1 MKIQFKHFKKCISS
15 VLFICL
21 NVGMMSIV
29 TAQDP
34 ERYNEIYT
42 KTFLETSQKDFN
54 RAVEVADSLFQI
66 SETPLF
72 KTRSLML
79 SASIYQN
86 AGDLK
91 KAVEYALLAEK
102 QIENTNDFVWK
113 ARVNGFLATQY
124 RFLKLNKLSKS
135 YIEKS
140 FESAQKITT
149 PDLANSTLGLLLQ
162 ERAYIEIQE
171 RNYQEAITQLE
182 QSLVYFQKITQN
194 RDYLVADIQQMLG
207 SCYLKLEKYETALEY
222 YQAALESY
230 GDLPDNYMKGLI
242 FKGLGDVYLGM
253 GELDKSYENLQ
264 LALEVAKN
272 VDHAEYQISVYESFI
287 NYYTQTKDFESLPP
301 FYLKRDSI
309 NDVLS
314 KTKMNY
320 VDESFSTLDKES
332 KQKISTR
339 NLFILLLSVIAFS
352 LAVLFVVYQ
361 WRQKKN
367 IENYKRVISKLKQP
381 KLEQPV
387 PEIQTEISN
396 GSVVKSLES
405 ENSLEQQTNSV
416 EVLTIMPNETE
427 ERILQKLEEFE
438 ASDKFTKNSISLSAV
453 AVYCKTNVKYL
464 SKVINTH
471 KNNDFNSY
479 INELRVNY
487 IINKLHSDPVYLRY
501 KIATLAE
508 CAGFSSQNQFSTVFK
523 KVTSISPSV
532 FIKLLQKEKEKEIA
546 EV

>member
-1 MKIQFKHFKKCISS
+1 MYIIRGVIL
-15 VLFICL
+15 VLS
-21 NVGMMSIV
+21 MSILSSLK
-29 TAQDP
+29 AQDP
-34 ERYNEIYT
+34 EVYNEVYM
-42 KTFLETSQKDFN
+42 KTYLETSQTDFKKSL
-54 RAVEVADSLFQI
+54 EVADSLLQI

-91 KAVEYALLAEK
+91 KAVEYALKAEK

-124 RFLKLNKLSKS
+124 RFLKLNKLSKN

-140 FESAQKITT
+140 FENAQKIAV

-162 ERAYIEIQE
+162 ERAYIDIQE
-171 RNYQEAITQLE
+171 RNYKEAITHLDK
-182 QSLVYFQKITQN
+182 SLVYFQKITQN

-207 SCYLKLEKYETALEY
+207 SCYLKLEKYQTALEY

-242 FKGLGDVYLGM
+242 YKGLGDVYLEM
-253 GELDKSYENLQ
+253 GELDKSYENLK
-264 LALEVAKN
+264 LALEVAQI
-272 VDHAEYQISVYESFI
+272 VEHAEYQISVYESFI
-287 NYYTQTKDFESLPP
+287 KYYTLTKDFESLPP
-301 FYLKRDSI
+301 FYFKRDSI

-352 LAVLFVVYQ
+352 LAILFVIYQ

-381 KLEQPV
+381 KSDQPV
-387 PEIQTEISN
+387 LESQTEISN
-396 GSVVKSLES
+396 GSVVNSLES
-405 ENSLEQQTNSV
+405 ENSTEQQTNSV

-427 ERILQKLEEFE
+427 ERILKKLEEFE

-471 KNNDFNSY
+471 KDNDFNSY
-479 INELRVNY
+479 INELRINY
-487 IINKLHSDPVYLRY
+487 IINKLHSDPVYLKY

-508 CAGFSSQNQFSTVFK
+508 FAGFSSQNQFSTVFK
-523 KVTSISPSV
+523 KVTLISPSV
-532 FIKLLQKEKEKEIA
+532 FIKLLQKEKEKA
-546 EV
+546 EVE